1 MKIHSSSF
9 QLVIF
14 LVIIVLASV
23 HPGFCSISPQSQGND
38 NRVMKSD
45 IKTVLLYKEGFELA
59 TPVLILNSPGK
70 IKLSFDDLDADLKPY
85 KFTIIH
91 CESDWTT
98 SAELQPIDY
107 IDGYNEDN
115 IDDFAYSF
123 NTAVHY
129 THYSLAFP
137 TANLKPKISGNY
149 IFRVYVSDPADPV
162 FTWRFMVLEST
173 PLGIVGNVHQANNIA
188 DRLTKQ
194 QIDFNINYNGM
205 RVDNPGQNIKVVITQ
220 NERQD
225 NTLRNIQPSF
235 ARGESLEYSNNDAIS
250 FDGGNEFRS
259 FDTKSLIYQT
269 ERIRTIQHDE
279 KGIHVDLLNDTRRTF
294 KNYAT
299 EKDINGRKLIK
310 SEDHAQNSDIEADY
324 AWVSFTLPYQAMLG
338 NGEIFLLGALTD
350 WQLNENS
357 RMTYNFEQKSY
368 VIKLLLKQGHYDYL
382 YLFKDKMSNQ
392 PDISLIE
399 GSHWETENEYT
410 VWVYYRSGG
419 DLYDRLVGFQNLNSI
434 H

>member
-1 MKIHSSSF
+1 MKIHLNRF
-9 QLVIF
+9 QWFQFLLIIF
-14 LVIIVLASV
+14 LGQSYT
-23 HPGFCSISPQSQGND
+23 GFCSISFQSHGND
-38 NRVMKSD
+38 NLILKPN
-45 IKTVLLYKEGFELA
+45 IKTVLFYKDGFELA
-59 TPVLILNSPGK
+59 TPVLILNSPEK

-85 KFTIIH
+85 KFTIMH
-91 CESDWTT
+91 CESDWMPST
-98 SAELQPIDY
+98 ELQPIDY

-115 IDDFAYSF
+115 IDDFSYSF
-123 NTAVHY
+123 NTTVHY
-129 THYSLAFP
+129 THYSLIFP
-137 TANLKPKISGNY
+137 SANLKPKISGNY
-149 IFRVYVSDPADPV
+149 IIKVYISDPSEAI

-173 PLGIVGNVHQANNIA
+173 PLGISGNVHQANNIA

-225 NTLRNIQPSF
+225 NSLRNIQPSF

-269 ERIRTIQHDE
+269 ERIRTIQRDE
-279 KGIHVDLLNDTRRTF
+279 SGIHVDLLNDTRRTF

-338 NGEIFLLGALTD
+338 NGEIFLMGALTD

-368 VIKLLLKQGHYDYL
+368 VMRLLLKQGHYDYL
-382 YLFKDKMSNQ
+382 YLFIDKISNQ

-410 VWVYYRSGG
+410 IWVYYRSGG
-419 DLYDRLVGFQNLNSI
+419 DLYDRLVGLQNLNSI